1 MKKNNSKRTE
11 KYLFLGSLFFSL
23 LIGLLLSYNFDFTN
37 NYNFL
42 FESDTARVIGDASNI
57 LYDHHRLLVHPLFT
71 LLVQPLCLLLTGFT
85 QNSIISLIIMSSLV
99 TSTTTLFIYKILN
112 EIKKDDKQNILI
124 SLIYLFS
131 FSNIVYTAGIEIYNY
146 ASLFLVLLWYYYL
159 KIKDNKYYDK
169 YTCFYLILLGILSAG
184 FTITNFIVYF
194 IVLGLLFIDKKINI
208 KKVIIISVITVV
220 SLLSLNFLQH
230 TIWKSAPLLLNKT
243 IKEEKT
249 YANYHNLSKTNIE
262 NVIKNDFYNS
272 IVSSNP
278 KVKVQEKYFYNNK
291 NFILTFN
298 NLPII
303 NIIILSIFYL
313 IILLLLIRN
322 IKKNTLVNIGLLWTL
337 LFNTCL
343 HIIYGNNSTFLYSLH
358 FLYQI
363 ILLLGINLLSED
375 NKKLKIHIIRF
386 LIVFIIFEII
396 INTKNYI
403 SIIKLTEEILPKA
416 FLCLKFGLPKAFVL
430 EVLIV
435 LLIGIFTFLIIKLFN
450 INNIIKNRQKKK
462 LFYIIIFSIVLL
474 IQLFFIKL
482 NSLKYEEKTSDKEK
496 KDIVFFLKKD
506 FKKYFKKEIKEYNLY
521 KNEYYNFKEKY
532 TPEINTFDEI
542 TTDEYYYFGFA
553 NRRKLL
559 YKPGLLMDIYTKEVL
574 YEFEEEE
581 RLIIPN
587 IYTVLVKTTSN
598 DYIKIYEDEFGVHYS
613 INKKDSI
620 VEKTDIQLDLYN
632 FDNQDYQQIKKE
644 LYGEILFNIKDSTI
658 YPNIIV
664 YEKPWYRD
672 AAITSMVLKQ
682 TNNTNLIT
690 EWINNITE
698 LYDKNNGYEEP
709 DNLGE
714 LLYLISTQE
723 NRNEELID
731 RIEEEAQRLAEDN
744 PNGYYLYGKTD
755 FTDQHL
761 YQNLWYKLG
770 IEKVDR
776 EYHFDL
782 EIIPEDDYSK
792 GAWWSTYKTSVFN
805 NLNSNYEYP
814 YLSYAIRH
822 KQKQGNII
830 ISSQLYPLSWEK
842 NASHAKYENYQGISN
857 TMYDTNTSVLHTW
870 SAAELLLFIMDETN
884 DLDYDLI

>member
-1 MKKNNSKRTE
+1 MKKNSRKKTE
-11 KYLFLGSLFFSL
+11 KYLFLASLFFSL

-99 TSTTTLFIYKILN
+99 TSTTTLFIFKILN
-112 EIKKDDKQNILI
+112 EIKKDDKQNIII

-131 FSNIVYTAGIEIYNY
+131 FSSIVYTAGIEIYNY

-159 KIKDNKYYDK
+159 KIKDNKYFDK
-169 YTCFYLILLGILSAG
+169 YTYFYLILLGILSAG

-194 IVLGLLFIDKKINI
+194 IVLGLLFINKKMNL
-208 KKVIIISVITVV
+208 KKVIIISIITIV

-249 YANYHNLSKTNIE
+249 YANYHNLSKRNIE
-262 NVIKNDFYNS
+262 NVIKNDYYNS

-313 IILLLLIRN
+313 IIVILLIRN
-322 IKKNTLVNIGLLWTL
+322 IKKNLLLNIGLLCTL

-375 NKKLKIHIIRF
+375 NKTIKRYINRF
-386 LIVFIIFEII
+386 LIIFLIFEII

-403 SIIKLTEEILPKA
+403 NIIKLTEEILPKA
-416 FLCLKFGLPKAFVL
+416 FLCLKYGFSKAFIL

-435 LLIGIFTFLIIKLFN
+435 LLIGCFISLIIKL
-450 INNIIKNRQKKK
+450 IKEQKKK
-462 LFYIIIFSIVLL
+462 ILYIIIISIVLL
-474 IQLFFIKL
+474 IQLLFIKL
-482 NSLKYEEKTSDKEK
+482 YSIKYEEKSSDKEI
-496 KDIVFFLKKD
+496 KDIVFYLKKD
-506 FKKYFKKEIKEYNLY
+506 FKNYYKNEIKEYNLY
-521 KNEYYNFKEKY
+521 KNEYYDFKKKY
-532 TPEINTFDEI
+532 NPEINTLEDI

-559 YKPGLLMDIYTKEVL
+559 YKPGLLMDINTKEVL

-598 DYIKIYEDEFGVHYS
+598 DYIKIYEDESGVHYS
-613 INKKDSI
+613 INKKSNI
-620 VEKTDIQLDLYN
+620 VEGTDLKLELYN
-632 FDNQDYQQIKKE
+632 FDNQTYQQLKKE

-690 EWINNITE
+690 EWIDNITE
-698 LYDKNNGYEEP
+698 LYDNNNGYEEP

-723 NRNEELID
+723 NKNEELID

-770 IEKVDR
+770 IEKVGR
-776 EYHFDL
+776 KNYFDL
-782 EIIPEDDYSK
+782 DSIPEDDYSK

-830 ISSQLYPLSWEK
+830 INSQLYPLSWEK

-884 DLDYDLI
+884 DLNHDLI

>member
-1 MKKNNSKRTE
+1 MKKNSRKKTE
-11 KYLFLGSLFFSL
+11 KYLFLASLFFSL
-23 LIGLLLSYNFDFTN
+23 LIGLLLSYYFDFTN

-99 TSTTTLFIYKILN
+99 TSTTTLFIFKILN
-112 EIKKDDKQNILI
+112 EIKKDDKQNIII

-131 FSNIVYTAGIEIYNY
+131 FSSIVYTAGIEIYNY

-169 YTCFYLILLGILSAG
+169 YTYFYLILLGILSAG

-194 IVLGLLFIDKKINI
+194 IVLGLLFINKKMNL
-208 KKVIIISVITVV
+208 KKVIIISIITIV

-249 YANYHNLSKTNIE
+249 YANYHNLSKRNIE
-262 NVIKNDFYNS
+262 NVIKNDYYNS

-298 NLPII
+298 KLPII

-313 IILLLLIRN
+313 IIVILLIRN
-322 IKKNTLVNIGLLWTL
+322 IKKNLLLNIGLLCTL
-337 LFNTCL
+337 LFNTFL
-343 HIIYGNNSTFLYSLH
+343 HIIYGNNITFLYSLH

-375 NKKLKIHIIRF
+375 NKTIKRYINRF
-386 LIVFIIFEII
+386 LIIFLIFEII

-403 SIIKLTEEILPKA
+403 NIIKLTEEILPKA
-416 FLCLKFGLPKAFVL
+416 FLCLKYGFSKAFIL

-435 LLIGIFTFLIIKLFN
+435 LLIGCFIFLIIKL
-450 INNIIKNRQKKK
+450 IKEQKKK
-462 LFYIIIFSIVLL
+462 ILYVIIISIVLL
-474 IQLFFIKL
+474 IQLLFIKL
-482 NSLKYEEKTSDKEK
+482 YSIKYEEKSSDKEI
-496 KDIVFFLKKD
+496 KDIVFYLKKD
-506 FKKYFKKEIKEYNLY
+506 FKKYFKNEIKEYNLY
-521 KNEYYNFKEKY
+521 KNEYYDFKKKY
-532 TPEINTFDEI
+532 NPEINTLDDI

-559 YKPGLLMDIYTKEVL
+559 YKPGLLMDINTKEVL

-598 DYIKIYEDEFGVHYS
+598 DYIKIYEDESGVHYS
-613 INKKDSI
+613 INKKSNI
-620 VEKTDIQLDLYN
+620 VEGTDLKLELYN
-632 FDNQDYQQIKKE
+632 FDNQTYQQLKKE

-690 EWINNITE
+690 EWIDNITE
-698 LYDKNNGYEEP
+698 LYDNNNGYEEP

-723 NRNEELID
+723 NKNEELID

-770 IEKVDR
+770 IEKVGR
-776 EYHFDL
+776 KNYFDL
-782 EIIPEDDYSK
+782 DSIPEDDYSK

-830 ISSQLYPLSWEK
+830 INSQLYPLSWEK

-884 DLDYDLI
+884 DLNHDLI

>member
-1 MKKNNSKRTE
+1 MKKNSRKKTE
-11 KYLFLGSLFFSL
+11 KYLFLASLFFSL

-99 TSTTTLFIYKILN
+99 TSTTTLFIFKILN
-112 EIKKDDKQNILI
+112 EIKKDDKQNIII

-131 FSNIVYTAGIEIYNY
+131 FSSIVYTAGIEIYNY

-159 KIKDNKYYDK
+159 KIKDNKYFDK
-169 YTCFYLILLGILSAG
+169 YTYFYLILLGILSAG

-194 IVLGLLFIDKKINI
+194 IVLGLLFINKKMNL
-208 KKVIIISVITVV
+208 KKVIIISIITIV

-249 YANYHNLSKTNIE
+249 YANYHNLSKRNIE
-262 NVIKNDFYNS
+262 NVIKNDYYNS

-313 IILLLLIRN
+313 IIVILLIRN
-322 IKKNTLVNIGLLWTL
+322 IKKNLLLNIGLLCTL

-375 NKKLKIHIIRF
+375 NKTIKRYINRF
-386 LIVFIIFEII
+386 LIIFLIFEII

-403 SIIKLTEEILPKA
+403 NIIKLTEEILPKA
-416 FLCLKFGLPKAFVL
+416 FLCLKYGFSKAFIL

-435 LLIGIFTFLIIKLFN
+435 LLIGCFISLIIKL
-450 INNIIKNRQKKK
+450 IKEQKKK
-462 LFYIIIFSIVLL
+462 ILYIIIISIVLL
-474 IQLFFIKL
+474 IQLLFIKL
-482 NSLKYEEKTSDKEK
+482 YSIKYEEKSSDKEI
-496 KDIVFFLKKD
+496 KDIVFYLKKD
-506 FKKYFKKEIKEYNLY
+506 FKNYYKNEIKEYNLY
-521 KNEYYNFKEKY
+521 KNEYYDFKKKY
-532 TPEINTFDEI
+532 NPEINTLEDI

-559 YKPGLLMDIYTKEVL
+559 YKPGLLMDINTKEVL

-598 DYIKIYEDEFGVHYS
+598 DYIKIYEDESGVHYS
-613 INKKDSI
+613 INKKSNN
-620 VEKTDIQLDLYN
+620 VEGTDLKLELYN
-632 FDNQDYQQIKKE
+632 FDNQTYQQLKKE

-690 EWINNITE
+690 EWIDNITE
-698 LYDKNNGYEEP
+698 LYDNNNGYEEP

-723 NRNEELID
+723 NKNEELID

-782 EIIPEDDYSK
+782 DSIPEDDYSK

-830 ISSQLYPLSWEK
+830 INSQLYPLSWEK

-884 DLDYDLI
+884 DLNHDLI

>member
-1 MKKNNSKRTE
+1 MKKNSRKKTE
-11 KYLFLGSLFFSL
+11 KYLFLASLFFSL
-23 LIGLLLSYNFDFTN
+23 LIGLLLSYYFDFTN

-99 TSTTTLFIYKILN
+99 TSTTTLFIFKILN
-112 EIKKDDKQNILI
+112 EIKKDDKQNIII

-131 FSNIVYTAGIEIYNY
+131 FSSIVYTAGIEIYNY

-169 YTCFYLILLGILSAG
+169 YTYFYLILLGILSAG

-194 IVLGLLFIDKKINI
+194 IVLGLLFINKKMNL
-208 KKVIIISVITVV
+208 KKVIIISIITIV

-249 YANYHNLSKTNIE
+249 YANYHNLSKRNIE
-262 NVIKNDFYNS
+262 NVIKNDYYNS

-298 NLPII
+298 KLPII

-313 IILLLLIRN
+313 IIVILLIRN
-322 IKKNTLVNIGLLWTL
+322 IKKNLLLNIGLLCTL

-375 NKKLKIHIIRF
+375 NKTIKRYINRF
-386 LIVFIIFEII
+386 LIIFLIFEII

-403 SIIKLTEEILPKA
+403 NIIKLTEEILPKA
-416 FLCLKFGLPKAFVL
+416 FLCLKYGFSKAFIL

-435 LLIGIFTFLIIKLFN
+435 LLIGCFIFLIIKL
-450 INNIIKNRQKKK
+450 IKEQKKK
-462 LFYIIIFSIVLL
+462 ILYVIIISIVLL
-474 IQLFFIKL
+474 IQLLFIKL
-482 NSLKYEEKTSDKEK
+482 YSIKYEEKSSDKEI
-496 KDIVFFLKKD
+496 KDIVFYLKKD
-506 FKKYFKKEIKEYNLY
+506 FKKYFKNEIKEYNLY
-521 KNEYYNFKEKY
+521 KNEYYDFKKKY
-532 TPEINTFDEI
+532 NPEINTLDDI

-559 YKPGLLMDIYTKEVL
+559 YKPGLLMDINTKEVL

-598 DYIKIYEDEFGVHYS
+598 DYIKIYEDESGVHYS
-613 INKKDSI
+613 INKKSNI
-620 VEKTDIQLDLYN
+620 VEGTDLKLELYN
-632 FDNQDYQQIKKE
+632 FDNQTYQQLKKE

-690 EWINNITE
+690 EWIDNITE
-698 LYDKNNGYEEP
+698 LYDNNNGYEEP

-723 NRNEELID
+723 NKNEELID

-770 IEKVDR
+770 IEKVGR
-776 EYHFDL
+776 KNYFDL
-782 EIIPEDDYSK
+782 DSIPEDDYSK

-830 ISSQLYPLSWEK
+830 INSQLYPLSWEK

-884 DLDYDLI
+884 DLNHDLI

>member
-1 MKKNNSKRTE
+1 M
-11 KYLFLGSLFFSL
+11 
-23 LIGLLLSYNFDFTN
+23 SYNFDFTN

-99 TSTTTLFIYKILN
+99 TSTTTLFIFKILN
-112 EIKKDDKQNILI
+112 EIKKDDKQNIII

-131 FSNIVYTAGIEIYNY
+131 FSSIVYTAGIEIYNY

-159 KIKDNKYYDK
+159 KIKDNKYFDK
-169 YTCFYLILLGILSAG
+169 YTYFYLILLGILSAG

-194 IVLGLLFIDKKINI
+194 IVLGLLFINKKMNL
-208 KKVIIISVITVV
+208 KKVIIISIITIV

-249 YANYHNLSKTNIE
+249 YANYHNLSKRNIE
-262 NVIKNDFYNS
+262 NVIKNDYYNS

-313 IILLLLIRN
+313 IIVILLIRN
-322 IKKNTLVNIGLLWTL
+322 IKKNLLLNIGLLCTL

-375 NKKLKIHIIRF
+375 NKTIKRYINRF
-386 LIVFIIFEII
+386 LIIFLIFEII

-403 SIIKLTEEILPKA
+403 NIIKLTEEILPKA
-416 FLCLKFGLPKAFVL
+416 FLCLKYGFSKAFIL

-435 LLIGIFTFLIIKLFN
+435 LLIGCFISLIIKL
-450 INNIIKNRQKKK
+450 IKEQKKK
-462 LFYIIIFSIVLL
+462 ILYIIIISIVLL
-474 IQLFFIKL
+474 IQLLFIKL
-482 NSLKYEEKTSDKEK
+482 YSIKYEEKSSDKEI
-496 KDIVFFLKKD
+496 KDIVFYLKKD
-506 FKKYFKKEIKEYNLY
+506 FKNYYKNEIKEYNLY
-521 KNEYYNFKEKY
+521 KNEYYDFKKKY
-532 TPEINTFDEI
+532 NPEINTLEDI

-559 YKPGLLMDIYTKEVL
+559 YKPGLLMDINTKEVL

-598 DYIKIYEDEFGVHYS
+598 DYIKIYEDESGVHYS
-613 INKKDSI
+613 INKKSNI
-620 VEKTDIQLDLYN
+620 VEETDLKLELYN
-632 FDNQDYQQIKKE
+632 FDNQTYQQLKKE

-690 EWINNITE
+690 EWIDNITE
-698 LYDKNNGYEEP
+698 LYDNNNGYEEP

-723 NRNEELID
+723 NKNEELID

-782 EIIPEDDYSK
+782 DSIPEDDYSK

-830 ISSQLYPLSWEK
+830 INSQLYPLSWEK

-884 DLDYDLI
+884 DLNHDLI